1 MIPQVGKLGSDLPG
15 LTRYLFGPGKANEH
29 TGQRLIA
36 GSGTL
41 AVEWGGTTLTAD
53 EVATLGR
60 IVEADWRH
68 ARAEM
73 LAAVGPRYPGPTTRS
88 DAVESSD
95 SAPSVE
101 ERTVDEPWSA
111 PAAGSGRTGAWRP
124 HVFHVSLALHP
135 TEGELTDGAWEQIA
149 QAYVERMGFTERSG
163 KAGCQWYA
171 VRHGRSAG
179 SAEFPQGN
187 DHIHIAVCLVRGDGT
202 WASEWQSKSR
212 SQRICRELEREF
224 GLRPLHETG
233 AERGRAHPSAAE
245 LRRATEAGRE
255 PERDRLRRV
264 VLSAAV
270 GAQNEYEFLRN
281 LLDDEVRVRPRWAT
295 GGREVVEGYSVRFR
309 DAARP
314 VWFGGGKLAPELS
327 LPRLRAHWRET
338 DETRDAALT
347 AWRGG
352 RVSETPAPASSGSRG
367 YWSLASREL
376 GALTKRLAA
385 IPPYDVEQARAAA
398 RDAAG
403 AAAEL
408 SLRVGGD
415 DGARLARLADSF
427 ERCARPIPVR
437 GGLSP
442 FPAGVMAAQQLRLA
456 LRAAGRND
464 AAAWLAVLQQLGHTA
479 EALARLQRHRGQL
492 RAAQQLEGA
501 VRGDLATIHARLTAV
516 GVRPAGRSA
525 ATPGGATVDPVAVRT
540 RPAGPRS
547 QAERGYERN

>member
-41 AVEWGGTTLTAD
+41 AVEWGGTPLTAD

-73 LAAVGPRYPGPTTRS
+73 LAAVGPRYPAAAPRG
-88 DAVESSD
+88 DAVEPEN
-95 SAPSVE
+95 SATPAG

-111 PAAGSGRTGAWRP
+111 PAATSGRTGAWRP

-233 AERGRAHPSAAE
+233 AERGRPHPSAAE

-281 LLDDEVRVRPRWAT
+281 LLDDGVRVRPRWAA
-295 GGREVVEGYSVRFR
+295 GGRESVEGYSVRFR

-327 LPRLRAHWRET
+327 LPKLRAHWRET
-338 DETRDAALT
+338 DETREAVLT

-352 RVSETPAPASSGSRG
+352 RVPETPVPSGSREH
-367 YWSLASREL
+367 WSLASREL
-376 GALTKRLAA
+376 GLLTKRLAA
-385 IPPYDVEQARAAA
+385 VPPYDVEQARAAA

-427 ERCARPIPVR
+427 ERCSRPTPSVV
-437 GGLSP
+437 GLSP
-442 FPAGVMAAQQLRLA
+442 FPAGVMAARQLRLA

-464 AAAWLAVLQQLGHTA
+464 AAAWLAVLQQLGRTA

-492 RAAQQLEGA
+492 RSAQQLEGA
-501 VRGDLATIHARLTAV
+501 VRGDLATIHQRLTAV
-516 GVRPAGRSA
+516 DVGAAAGRGA
-525 ATPGGATVDPVAVRT
+525 PTPSGRTVDPQVAARART
-540 RPAGPRS
+540 AGPRS
-547 QAERGYERN
+547 QPERGYERN